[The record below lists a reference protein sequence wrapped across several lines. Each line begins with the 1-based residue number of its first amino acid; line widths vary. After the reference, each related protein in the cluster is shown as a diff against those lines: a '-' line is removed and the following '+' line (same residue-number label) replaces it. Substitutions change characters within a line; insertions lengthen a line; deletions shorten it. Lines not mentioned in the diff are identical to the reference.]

1 MLKPV
6 TLEHESK
13 IAKQSVL
20 DHLKMSTTQSNL
32 DQLPEEL
39 LLEILTHIDH
49 HPTLLALS
57 KTSTRLHRLT
67 LPRLYHSFPGRNSEL
82 FLRTISHSPAF
93 AAHTKTAVW
102 HQERKTRVPLID
114 VLEKQHIITR
124 LNELAV
130 PHGIDLAAQYAKY
143 GKNDD
148 YWWFEVLLL
157 FLPNLEHVYVCD
169 SWLWDDHHYWFKSLS
184 PFFNPLSVSTLKS
197 ARLDGPM
204 RIENIVPLL
213 TIDTL
218 RSLELTQ
225 VIVMRTER
233 DRGFQWEEW
242 PLDRV
247 LTARSSWLEHL
258 CLRESYIEPETLAPI
273 MQGIKALRSFTY
285 EHVRNDLTDESEGT
299 PHFTIATH
307 PCLSYH
313 AHSLETVRIR
323 EPSEIWFFRVGM
335 LLDRPSGHGM
345 NVGDWDEPAYPR
357 LCTVDIGPQPVYP
370 SAPGDYDRHVR
381 ALVKQLGGVERLRI
395 KLFSDMGGEEYFLP
409 ALARAITL
417 YNPSLKTVEL
427 VEWDPLRGWYPSEL
441 PMLQRMYAEL
451 GLTLSS
457 VPGEV
462 KDFHSAEPLV
472 MDEET
477 EAEAGW
483 VLIAHASVGGSDSEV
498 SGLQAGPAE

>member
-1 MLKPV
+1 MQS
-6 TLEHESK
+6 TLN
-13 IAKQSVL
+13 
-20 DHLKMSTTQSNL
+20 HLKISTTQSHL

-39 LLEILTHIDH
+39 LLEILTYIDH
-49 HPTLLALS
+49 LPTLLALS
-57 KTSTRLHRLT
+57 KTSTRLHRLA
-67 LPRLYHSFPGRNSEL
+67 LPHLYHSFPGRNSEL
-82 FLRTISHSPAF
+82 FLRTISHLPTF
-93 AAHTKTAVW
+93 AAHTETAVW

-114 VLEKQHIITR
+114 VLEKQHILTR

-130 PHGIDLAAQYAKY
+130 PHGIDLTAQYAKY

-157 FLPNLEHVYVCD
+157 FLPNLEHVYVCE

-197 ARLDGPM
+197 ARLEGPM

-218 RSLELTQ
+218 RTLELTQ
-225 VIVMRTER
+225 VTVMRREG
-233 DRGFQWEEW
+233 DRVFQWATW
-242 PLDRV
+242 PVDGV
-247 LTARSSWLEHL
+247 LPARSSRLEHL

-285 EHVRNDLTDESEGT
+285 EHVRNDLIDESEWI
-299 PHFTIATH
+299 PNFAIASQ

-313 AHSLETVRIR
+313 AHSLEAVRIR
-323 EPSEIWFFRVGM
+323 ESSETWFFRVAM
-335 LLDRPSGHGM
+335 LLDRSSSHGV
-345 NVGDWDEPAYPR
+345 NVVDWDKPAYPR
-357 LCTVDIGPQPVYP
+357 LRTVDIGPQLVYP
-370 SAPGDYDRHVR
+370 PSPGNYDRHVK

-395 KLFSDMGGEEYFLP
+395 KLSSDEGGEEPFLS
-409 ALARAITL
+409 ALARAIAF
-417 YNPSLKTVEL
+417 YNPSLETVEL
-427 VEWDPLRGWYPSEL
+427 VEWDPLRGWYPSEF
-441 PMLQRMYAEL
+441 PMLQRMYAER

-462 KDFHSAEPLV
+462 KDFHSAEPVV

-483 VLIAHASVGGSDSEV
+483 VLITDTGVAASPPEI
-498 SGLQAGPAE
+498 